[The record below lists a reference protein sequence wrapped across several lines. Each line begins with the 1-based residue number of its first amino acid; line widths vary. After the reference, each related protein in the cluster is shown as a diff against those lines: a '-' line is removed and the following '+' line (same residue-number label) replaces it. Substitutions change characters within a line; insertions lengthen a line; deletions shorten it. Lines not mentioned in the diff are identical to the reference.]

1 MLDALRRFLTDLS
14 DAPGPAPTDEE
25 AVRVAVAALLTHL
38 VLADGVVEDE
48 ERAMLEQTLAAQFD
62 LDPHAA
68 RTLVE
73 AGRER
78 EKEAVDF
85 YAFTSLLKRSLDA
98 AGRREVVRMM
108 WEVVYADG
116 AAGEL
121 EDNIVWRIAEL
132 LAVPNRER
140 LEIRHAVQRRRTDRI
155 RRM

>member
-1 MLDALRRFLTDLS
+1 MLDTLRRFLTDLS
-14 DAPGPAPTDEE
+14 AAPGPASTDEE

-38 VLADGVVEDE
+38 VLADGIVEDE
-48 ERAMLEQTLAAQFD
+48 ERETLERVLAEHFA
-62 LDPHAA
+62 LDPRTA
-68 RTLVE
+68 RQLVE
-73 AGRER
+73 EGRDR
-78 EKEAVDF
+78 EEEAVDF

-98 AGRREVVRMM
+98 AGRRDVVRMM

-140 LEIRHAVQRRRTDRI
+140 LEIKHSVQARGPRVRTS
-155 RRM
+155 